1 MPPSQRRAPSQSLL
15 PKRQEVLPHLAL
27 IASWLLGRQCTRATG
42 ANVLTQYQAIAAS
55 GVVRSEPSWW
65 QGHSSLWVAII
76 VLIVCAEVAPVFV
89 GYLLEPPGLHFT
101 GAATY
106 AEDVAQ
112 HEAWAAEM
120 AAHLWYQNL
129 LTPEPRPRGW
139 FLHPLEILVG
149 LAQRA
154 TGLPYMALT
163 NAIELISAPAL
174 AFALMT
180 VARRAGFGHPGVAA
194 VIALLAG
201 SFAPLVDGAAR
212 LGLIHADIAT
222 VRSVGGDAT
231 PIFAGCSFYLLLAVS
246 VLAALPIGDTRD
258 PSRGFRLAGLASF
271 PLAAFYPF
279 FIPTLWLTAGS
290 CAVVWP
296 KRWGWRPMLIGL
308 GQFALLSG
316 LPMLYWAVLPLLD
329 GEYAHFAAANR
340 RPVFSPELTLVS
352 LGLGSGAIIGIPR
365 LLRANAYQQM
375 LACFAVGF
383 VVALYIPAH
392 PWRSHIFYLSPV
404 LVIGAVIAWWPV
416 LLRVRPGLRW
426 VLAGGLLAAAMVSI
440 PYYYSRNIAALSQL
454 GKPAYLTTGDVSAIK
469 WIADQPGSDLVL
481 ARTDLNPWFASRAH
495 HRVVVGHYLWT
506 NEYRRRRA
514 EVDAIFEKGAD
525 PRSLLRTEQVK
536 WIVIDQ
542 DRGTPGWAQGIEP
555 NMRFDRTI
563 ILRAEQVLERPS
575 TISNGLGA
583 LYSHSYHRD

>member
-1 MPPSQRRAPSQSLL
+1 MNSQLTRPRRAPLQSLL
-15 PKRQEVLPHLAL
+15 AKRREVFPRIAL
-27 IASWLLGRQCTRATG
+27 IASWFLGGQCTEATG
-42 ANVLTQYQAIAAS
+42 ANFLTHNQAIATS
-55 GVVRSEPSWW
+55 PVLRSEASWW
-65 QGHSSLWVAII
+65 RGHSPAAVAII
-76 VLIVCAEVAPVFV
+76 VFIVCVEVAPVFV

-139 FLHPLEILVG
+139 FLHPLEILIG
-149 LAQRA
+149 IAQKA

-163 NAIELISAPAL
+163 NAIELFSAPAL

-180 VARRAGFGHPGVAA
+180 VARRAGFAHPGVAA
-194 VIALLAG
+194 VVALLAG

-231 PIFAGCSFYLLLAVS
+231 PIFAGRSLNLLLALS
-246 VLAALPIGDTRD
+246 VLVTLPLCDAKN
-258 PSRGFRLAGLASF
+258 PARGFRLAGLAAL
-271 PLAAFYPF
+271 PLAAVYPF
-279 FIPTLWLTAGS
+279 FIPTLWLTAGF
-290 CAVVWP
+290 CAVVWAR
-296 KRWGWRPMLIGL
+296 RWGWRPMLIGL

-340 RPVFSPELTLVS
+340 RPVFSPQLTLVS

-375 LACFAVGF
+375 LACFAAAF
-383 VVALYIPAH
+383 IVALYIPAH

-404 LVIGAVIAWWPV
+404 LVIGALVAWWPV

-426 VLAGGLLAAAMVSI
+426 VLASGLLAAAMVSI
-440 PYYYSRNIAALSQL
+440 PYYYSRNITALSQL
-454 GKPAYLTTGDVSAIK
+454 GKPAYLTTGDVAAIK
-469 WIADQPGSDLVL
+469 WVADQPGTDVVL
-481 ARTDLNPWFASRAH
+481 ARRDVSPWVASRGH

-506 NEYRRRRA
+506 KEYKRRRA
-514 EVDAIFEKGAD
+514 EIEAIFEHGAD
-525 PRSLLRTEQVK
+525 PRPL
-536 WIVIDQ
+536 
-542 DRGTPGWAQGIEP
+542 
-555 NMRFDRTI
+555 
-563 ILRAEQVLERPS
+563 LRAEQVAWIFIDEDRGSPAWARGVQPVARFDQTVILRAKKLLEH
-575 TISNGLGA
+575 LEVEGA
-583 LYSHSYHRD
+583 HFQ

>member
-1 MPPSQRRAPSQSLL
+1 MNSQLTSPRRAPSQSLL
-15 PKRQEVLPHLAL
+15 AKRREVFPRLAL
-27 IASWLLGRQCTRATG
+27 IASWFLGGQCTEATG
-42 ANVLTQYQAIAAS
+42 ANFLTHNQAIAAS
-55 GVVRSEPSWW
+55 RVLRSEPSWW
-65 QGHSSLWVAII
+65 RGHSPAAVAII
-76 VLIVCAEVAPVFV
+76 VFIVCVEVVPVFV

-129 LTPEPRPRGW
+129 LTPEPSPRGW
-139 FLHPLEILVG
+139 FLHPLEVLVG

-154 TGLPYMALT
+154 SGLPYMAIT

-180 VARRAGFGHPGVAA
+180 VARRAGFARPGVAA

-212 LGLIHADIAT
+212 LGLIHGDIAT

-246 VLAALPIGDTRD
+246 VLAALPMGDTRD
-258 PSRGFRLAGLASF
+258 PSRGLRLAGIASF

-279 FIPTLWLTAGS
+279 FIPALWLTAGC
-290 CAVVWP
+290 CAVVWAR
-296 KRWGWRPMLIGL
+296 RWGWRPMLIGL

-329 GEYAHFAAANR
+329 SEYAHFAAANR
-340 RPVFSPELTLVS
+340 RPVFSPLLTLVT

-375 LACFAVGF
+375 LAFFAVGF
-383 VVALYIPAH
+383 LVALYIPAH

-404 LVIGAVIAWWPV
+404 LVIGALVAWWPV
-416 LLRVRPGLRW
+416 LLRLPPGLRW

-440 PYYYSRNIAALSQL
+440 PYYYSRNITALSQL
-454 GKPAYLTTGDVSAIK
+454 GKPAYLTTGDVAAIK
-469 WIADQPGSDLVL
+469 WIAEQPGSDVVL

-506 NEYRRRRA
+506 NEYRRRRT
-514 EVDAIFEKGAD
+514 EVDAVFEKGAD
-525 PRSLLRTEQVK
+525 PRSLLRRDQVK

-555 NMRFDRTI
+555 AARFDRTI
-563 ILRAEQVLERPS
+563 ILRADQVLDGRALF
-575 TISNGLGA
+575 SNGLSA
-583 LYSHSYHRD
+583 SRS